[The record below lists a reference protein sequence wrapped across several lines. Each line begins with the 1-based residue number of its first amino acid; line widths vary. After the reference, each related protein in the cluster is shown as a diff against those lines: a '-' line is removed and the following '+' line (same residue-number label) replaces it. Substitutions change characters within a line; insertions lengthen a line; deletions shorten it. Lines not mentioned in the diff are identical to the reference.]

1 MTADFAALDFAA
13 LNTTVCEHIDLFFRC
28 CRLGQLHPGFHRD
41 AGPRIRNVL
50 VETAW
55 DKADAR
61 PAKLCDRQ
69 GRAGICQRCAE
80 FELAVPKVSA
90 CVWEMTIDCK
100 VYPTSLF
107 D

>member
-1 MTADFAALDFAA
+1 MSFTLVFIVTPGQGFATSL
-13 LNTTVCEHIDLFFRC
+13 LKL
-28 CRLGQLHPGFHRD
+28 LGIKPMRD
-41 AGPRIRNVL
+41 P
-50 VETAW
+50 
-55 DKADAR
+55 
-61 PAKLCDRQ
+61 PSYRQ

-90 CVWEMTIDCK
+90 RVWEMTIDCK